1 MRIDWATYRSAV
13 WPESRGMTAVTK
25 NLGVLLAFSVI
36 AAMAQA
42 QTAMIAIDY
51 PGEGSIF
58 PPEITPPTFLFRD
71 SSGRASRWRI
81 HIDFGGRA
89 PSIQVESK
97 GERLRVGEID
107 PRCVSP
113 NNELPKLT
121 PEQASAHTWMPDAAV
136 WAVIKKQSVAAPA
149 TVTITG
155 LSGSGAVSSGRVGIR
170 TSSDP
175 AGAPIFYR
183 DVPLMPS
190 ATEKGV
196 IKPLAQDA
204 IPLIQWSVRNIGET
218 RSRVVLTGMP
228 TCANC
233 HSFVR
238 RQLLFPVNDNYSSLP
253 A

>member
-1 MRIDWATYRSAV
+1 
-13 WPESRGMTAVTK
+13 MTAVTK

-42 QTAMIAIDY
+42 QTATIAIDY

-71 SSGRASRWRI
+71 SSGRASRWRVD
-81 HIDFGGRA
+81 IDFGGRA
-89 PSIQVESK
+89 PAIQVESK

-121 PEQASAHTWMPDAAV
+121 PEQASAHTWMPDAAI
-136 WAVIKKQSVAAPA
+136 WAAIKKQSVAAPA

-155 LSGSGAVSSGRVGIR
+155 LNGSGAVSSGRVRIR

-204 IPLIQWSVRNIGET
+204 IPLIQWSVRNIGNAQPGGSYGHADL
-218 RSRVVLTGMP
+218 RQLP
-228 TCANC
+228 
-233 HSFVR
+233 FVFAR
-238 RQLLFPVNDNYSSLP
+238 RQDHGHGP
-253 A
+253 